1 MSPLRLIPVVFLPL
15 LIGALSALSGAPEQA
30 SGPATAQVSPA
41 PAVRLVAVQDA
52 SASPRPATPAQA
64 AEGRIIPFVG
74 SNVPE
79 MGR

>member
-15 LIGALSALSGAPEQA
+15 LIGAVSALSGAPEEA
-30 SGPATAQVSPA
+30 AGPAMAQVSPA
-41 PAVRLVAVQDA
+41 PVVRLVAMQDV
-52 SASPRPATPAQA
+52 SVLPRPATPAQA